1 MESRLKNNSQKNKKY
16 LNSPQRS
23 NQNRKLQ
30 SKKTPNRKPQ
40 LKREK
45 MRHLPKNRNQKRH
58 QSLMPKKMLSQLL
71 RLNQRSSPLN
81 LLQKCKPKNQNQL
94 LLKALL

>member
-1 MESRLKNNSQKNKKY
+1 M
-16 LNSPQRS
+16 NSPQRS
-23 NQNRKLQ
+23 SRNQKLQ

-40 LKREK
+40 LKRKK
-45 MRHLPKNRNQKRH
+45 MRRLSKKQNQKRR

-71 RLNQRSSPLN
+71 RLSQRSSSPLN
-81 LLQKCKPKNQNQL
+81 PLQKCKPKNKNQL